1 MIFYDFI
8 SENVR
13 RLIEYLKHGNYFY
26 GHLFFCCDDTTIK
39 MVRKPVKKQ
48 EENPAGCAGEGKQS
62 KGNTGEEKRTVDSA
76 KIEFCDKITRRRCE
90 GKGEWV
96 CGREG
101 GRRNGKC
108 EKGERSLRFKQVS

>member
-1 MIFYDFI
+1 M
-8 SENVR
+8 
-13 RLIEYLKHGNYFY
+13 
-26 GHLFFCCDDTTIK
+26 
-39 MVRKPVKKQ
+39 KKQ

-62 KGNTGEEKRTVDSA
+62 KGNTGEEKRMVDSA